1 MMLCCKRIVKAEPR
15 RAFTLVEL
23 LVVITIIGILI
34 GLLLPAVQ
42 SAREAARR
50 MQCSNNMKQIGLAL
64 HNYHTSNKVF
74 PPGAFYDST
83 NATGTSRPDDRG
95 SIMIRLLPYI
105 EQQPLYDQFDL
116 TKATDAQASANSFA
130 IGGTVISA
138 YVCPSDSSRGKIG
151 SKAVHNYTASEGP
164 TQHNGNSG
172 CWCENNWNQYTP
184 PPHTLLI
191 GRFYG
196 PFTRIPVST
205 SVADCRDGLSNTI
218 YFGEV
223 IPECSAHNGN
233 GWAWTN
239 NGQGFGHTHI
249 PLNYDTCQTAGDYC
263 NQKCNWSTEK
273 GFRSRHPGGAMF
285 LLGDGSVHFI
295 SESIDHWNYQRLG
308 NKADSEVVQPF

>member
-1 MMLCCKRIVKAEPR
+1 MCHKRIVRAEPR

-74 PPGAFYDST
+74 PPGAFYGL
-83 NATGTSRPDDRG
+83 NRG
-95 SIMIRLLPYI
+95 SIMMRLLPYI
-105 EQQPLYDQFDL
+105 EQQALYDQFDFK
-116 TKATDAQASANSFA
+116 TNTDTQAAANSYEL
-130 IGGTVISA
+130 GGTVISV

-151 SKAVHNYTASEGP
+151 SKAVHNYTASQGP
-164 TQHNGNSG
+164 TPHHGNSG
-172 CWCENNWNQYTP
+172 CWCENNWNEYTP
-184 PPHTLLI
+184 EPQVWEEGVFH
-191 GRFYG
+191 G
-196 PFTRIPVST
+196 PFTRDPLCT

-223 IPECSAHNGN
+223 IPECSQHNGN

-249 PLNYDTCQTAGDYC
+249 PLNYDTCQTTGDYC

-273 GFRSRHPGGAMF
+273 GYRSRHPGGAMF

-308 NKADSEVVQPF
+308 NKADGEVVQPY